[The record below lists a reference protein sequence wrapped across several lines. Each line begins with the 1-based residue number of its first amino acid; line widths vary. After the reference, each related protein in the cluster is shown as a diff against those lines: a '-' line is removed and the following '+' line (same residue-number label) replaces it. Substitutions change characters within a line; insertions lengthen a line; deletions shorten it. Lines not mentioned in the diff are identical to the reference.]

1 MTISRRSM
9 LVSTSAGLAA
19 LGAPRLLAGA
29 DRAAAPAVEAGVG
42 AIYPTQDP
50 ALARETVG
58 VSHANLSR
66 VRELLSEHPTL
77 ANAAWDWGFGDWE
90 TALGAASHTG
100 QREIA
105 ELLIKNGARPDMFTF
120 AMLGELDVVKAY
132 VAANPGIQRKHGP
145 HGITLLRHAQAGGPN
160 AQAVVDYLVG
170 LGDAD
175 IGQPSLPVAD
185 DSKKLY
191 LGEYT
196 FGPRGAD
203 RFEVAVARNGNLTI
217 QRKPEGSPR
226 MLFRT
231 ADHTFSPAGA
241 PQVRIVF
248 AVQAGSATTL
258 SIVDGPRRIAA
269 SRLKA

>member
-1 MTISRRSM
+1 MSISRRSM
-9 LVSTSAGLAA
+9 LMSTSAGLATLA
-19 LGAPRLLAGA
+19 APRVLAAA
-29 DRAAAPAVEAGVG
+29 DRPATPKDGNVG

-50 ALARETVG
+50 ALVRETVG

-66 VRELLSEHPTL
+66 VRELLAEHPTL

-105 ELLIKNGARPDMFTF
+105 ELLIQNGARPDMFTF

-145 HGITLLRHAQAGGPN
+145 HGITLLRHARAGGPK
-160 AQAVVDYLVG
+160 AEAVVEYLTG

-175 IGQPSLPVAD
+175 IGSPSLPLSD
-185 DSKKLY
+185 DSRKLY
-191 LGEYT
+191 LGEYS
-196 FGPRGAD
+196 FGSRSGD
-203 RFEVAVARNGNLTI
+203 RFEVAVARNGHLTI
-217 QRKPEGSPR
+217 QRKPDGSPR
-226 MLFRT
+226 QLFRT

-241 PQVRIVF
+241 PAVSIVF
-248 AVQAGSATTL
+248 GVQAGSATTI
-258 SIVDGPRRIAA
+258 SVVDGPRRIAA
-269 SRLKA
+269 TRQKA